1 MADDS
6 SYLSSSHSQLLPTSS
21 PPSTSKLCSQTYK
34 KASQL
39 FLTRRLQEAL
49 TALEP
54 IVTAPSKDEHYTN
67 GDNAASSLAPIAT
80 ASSNLRIKVWNL
92 YITLLSAIVELGP
105 EEGKSTFGQK
115 EWKALVSKVRDGE
128 VWEYIVQTGY
138 RGREGS
144 VDAEVVYN
152 LATLLLNHSPSQTL
166 NQQRLETYLSS
177 YGQPNLDVAAHME
190 MSQHGHRRRHA
201 HAASGTDTPKDL
213 EARVRILELF
223 TLHVLP
229 RNEEWDYAR
238 EFIQF
243 SEVLDEE
250 RKEAFFLTLEGL
262 KEEKERGSLRAAELQ
277 REREAELERQAREEE
292 RRRAEEERRRAE
304 EAAAAARTQQNG
316 HKRTGSEVDYGIENH
331 PNGISKS
338 RGNKSTEKSA
348 SNKTTDPSGRATF
361 SPPPES
367 SKNVKKTPKSPA
379 MVRQAR
385 ALATALHNLLLTLA
399 RNVTGNPMA
408 LLRMLLFML
417 GIIMAVS
424 RQDVRE
430 RVRRIMSTSWQKV
443 RGTVGAG
450 VKVSYI

>member
-1 MADDS
+1 M
-6 SYLSSSHSQLLPTSS
+6 
-21 PPSTSKLCSQTYK
+21 
-34 KASQL
+34 
-39 FLTRRLQEAL
+39 
-49 TALEP
+49 
-54 IVTAPSKDEHYTN
+54 
-67 GDNAASSLAPIAT
+67 
-80 ASSNLRIKVWNL
+80 
-92 YITLLSAIVELGP
+92 
-105 EEGKSTFGQK
+105 
-115 EWKALVSKVRDGE
+115 
-128 VWEYIVQTGY
+128 
-138 RGREGS
+138 
-144 VDAEVVYN
+144 
-152 LATLLLNHSPSQTL
+152 LNHSPSQTL

-190 MSQHGHRRRHA
+190 MSQHGSRRRHA

-316 HKRTGSEVDYGIENH
+316 HKRTGSEVDYGIESH

-367 SKNVKKTPKSPA
+367 SKNVKKTPKSPP

-430 RVRRIMSTSWQKV
+430 RVRRIMNTSWQKV

>member
-1 MADDS
+1 MAEDS

-21 PPSTSKLCSQTYK
+21 PVSTSKLCSQTYK

-39 FLTRRLQEAL
+39 FLTRRLQESL
-49 TALEP
+49 TTLEP
-54 IVTAPSKDEHYTN
+54 IISPPSKDEQYTN

-128 VWEYIVQTGY
+128 VWETIVQTGY

-177 YGQPNLDVAAHME
+177 YGQPNLDIAAHME
-190 MSQHGHRRRHA
+190 MSPTGSRRRRA
-201 HAASGTDTPKDL
+201 HGASGTDTPKDL

-250 RKEAFFLTLEGL
+250 RKEAFFQTLDGL
-262 KEEKERGSLRAAELQ
+262 KEEKERGTLRAAELE

-292 RRRAEEERRRAE
+292 RRRAEE
-304 EAAAAARTQQNG
+304 AAAAERVQKNA
-316 HKRTGSEVDYGIENH
+316 HKRASSEVDYGIENH
-331 PNGISKS
+331 PNGTAKS
-338 RGNKSTEKSA
+338 RSNKSTEKSA
-348 SNKTTDPSGRATF
+348 NSKATDPTGRTTF

-367 SKNVKKTPKSPA
+367 SKNVKKTPKSPP

-385 ALATALHNLLLTLA
+385 AFATALHKLLLALA

-408 LLRMLLFML
+408 LLRTVLFML
-417 GIIMAVS
+417 GIVMALS

-430 RVRRIMSTSWQKV
+430 RVRRIMNTSWQKV

-450 VKVSYI
+450 MKVSYI